1 MVGEKN
7 SGVSQLCLLP
17 SVGRG
22 MDGCCVLNSCKKWQ
36 CFLKLGLNSSST

>member
-22 MDGCCVLNSCKKWQ
+22 MDAV
-36 CFLKLGLNSSST
+36 FLTLVKSGSVFARLD